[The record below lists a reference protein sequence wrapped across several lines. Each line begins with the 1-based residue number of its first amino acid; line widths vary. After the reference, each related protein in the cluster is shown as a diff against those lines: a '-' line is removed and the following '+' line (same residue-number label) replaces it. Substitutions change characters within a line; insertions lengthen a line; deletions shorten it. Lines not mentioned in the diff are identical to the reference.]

1 MAATKRKQQTVQ
13 FLFEASPENNIT
25 RCVISKTSNTFGN
38 NEEGDSDD
46 DRSAQITSDK
56 VIDRKESR
64 LNTYRNNE
72 LTSFMTGRRA
82 LNVDKESDGDYMK
95 IDEQTHQS
103 HTDKGILQEHLGS
116 KSTRSSSNS
125 SDGNNTMINTIT
137 VSEHISHGTTE
148 ASKFK
153 ILNDSNQKEQNAC
166 NPGELYNTNQSHKQ
180 EIRSTK
186 TTLSARPDYEN
197 HNNFHN
203 TIQQSR
209 LSNPKDNDPKEQFP
223 VKSGPKHL
231 EARHESTKL
240 SLNVGGKDKD
250 LECEIINHFNAEFYD
265 ENESKYLHVID
276 YDMQEPVSV
285 IRSFDYSQN
294 THQSAKGI
302 GDKRSDGLS
311 ESYNGFN
318 TTIQETV
325 PNFLQDDNPDRQLP
339 DLGNPRRLQGKQ
351 TKLYANIPS
360 NDNAVDTGIENI
372 TFEGDLYY
380 RKQPGN
386 KVKNLVHDYEL
397 QVQENSSHHKLEEK
411 HEDQLH
417 LNKNAVQSP
426 YTERHNTGTNKSL
439 TNHVSPLNLEE
450 PSLIESSPLH
460 KRELGS
466 EKIIYVSTTKASN
479 ERSTRH
485 IPDSNSEK
493 PPVIPSTKDL
503 QSLEETV
510 SESEHLKSIIATKVN
525 NTGDIYSITREDN
538 TSFVPDSNTSKQS
551 PNATNTNDFKSKVG
565 KDHSSRSDNRELR
578 SDYEFQAGGSQVT
591 RAHWYD
597 IHSPLHESSQDVQ
610 RAPKEENTFT
620 PPSREENTF
629 TSPPS
634 SVMYNTARGESVNEM
649 RSKRWKSLGELDY
662 FDQVEEYK
670 LPEKLNKTTA
680 YPIREQAMTDRN
692 NNVDTMYF
700 STIPRNH
707 EFNSLPRNYGIQ
719 NAQRLD
725 LGYDG
730 NSTETLSFN
739 AKTVHRMPFLN
750 NHVPN
755 MNNDNNSEKVV
766 SSFESNS
773 VQAHKP
779 LYGTRAKQA
788 PSLTGKKYVPN
799 MYNTSN
805 APMNSS
811 SFDINSTTTLSP
823 DGNTENQSPS
833 IRKYIPTMQN
843 TNSTEKVRAG
853 FEKNG
858 DKTLFQTSN
867 HSPSLNKK
875 RGKLT
880 NYPDS
885 SSRVSKDNLSSS
897 PTALETLDQFPMK
910 RSPLPTRK
918 NEKLSRYIQ
927 KVDNSDSLLFHQIS
941 QDQANKLKDYNNNLS
956 SSLTA
961 LETLDQSPMKRSQKI
976 KNLVNIE
983 YYDINS
989 DDELNSKIKRRPR
1002 TKSLNED
1009 DKTTEDVALK
1019 REFKSSGD
1027 LRSVGLS
1034 HDEINAGR
1042 KARERGSGVESSF
1055 VSSTRTH
1062 GKYTKLYMDSIAYGR
1077 HPQGKMPSNDST
1089 ETDRSSSHKP
1099 NPSIKV
1105 SSHDRNLDLAY
1116 KGSHV
1121 RSDNAANLT
1130 TVSKQNEGRMKR
1142 LPSLLHDTPKIDN
1155 TMKHHRGYIEGI
1167 TLKSTVKSIPSPLKK
1182 FSSFATKM
1190 DNSTKQHANDIRD
1203 TTPKPIV
1210 YPIEDLKA
1218 SEGKYNIAKAEEE
1231 WKKRYGRLPYNSKDP
1246 LHKSSDKEFG
1256 RLFQHSERKTTT
1268 QSSSKETGLT
1278 MNSSALQGEM
1288 DTSSSSLFSP
1298 NRTENED
1305 EKRKNSQS
1313 KEFSTTLNQLSS
1325 YVLSGYKVDQPQTSL
1340 PNNQE
1345 NTRPGITVKHKRYYS
1360 DDEGDLSHILDDP
1373 NESRKLSMLVHAII
1387 RLREVYNI
1395 QPYTKPQTPEHPINL
1410 GNPQLR
1416 DAIENKPMSVVKDL
1430 ILANKR
1436 VDINIRSQSGNSA
1449 LHRAAMEG
1457 DIDAVRIL
1465 INHGANVN
1473 TRDRNGFQPVHNALR
1488 CHHYKAAMFLMD
1500 CGMDLVSYTSMRIR
1514 EFVNV
1519 KAIAKQYLRQTL
1531 KTPL

>member
-1 MAATKRKQQTVQ
+1 V
-13 FLFEASPENNIT
+13 
-25 RCVISKTSNTFGN
+25 
-38 NEEGDSDD
+38 
-46 DRSAQITSDK
+46 
-56 VIDRKESR
+56 
-64 LNTYRNNE
+64 
-72 LTSFMTGRRA
+72 
-82 LNVDKESDGDYMK
+82 
-95 IDEQTHQS
+95 
-103 HTDKGILQEHLGS
+103 GS
-116 KSTRSSSNS
+116 KSARSILNS
-125 SDGNNTMINTIT
+125 SDGNNMMINTIT

-166 NPGELYNTNQSHKQ
+166 NPGELYNTNQSHKP

-186 TTLSARPDYEN
+186 TTLSARPDYKN

-203 TIQQSR
+203 TIQQSP

-223 VKSGPKHL
+223 VKIGPKHL
-231 EARHESTKL
+231 EARHGSTKL

-250 LECEIINHFNAEFYD
+250 IECEIINHFNAEFFD

-285 IRSFDYSQN
+285 IRSFDCSQN
-294 THQSAKGI
+294 THQSSKGI
-302 GDKRSDGLS
+302 DDKRSDGFS
-311 ESYNGFN
+311 ESYNGFD
-318 TTIQETV
+318 TKIQETD
-325 PNFLQDDNPDRQLP
+325 PNSLQDDNPDRQLP

-360 NDNAVDTGIENI
+360 NDNAADTAQIENI
-372 TFEGDLYY
+372 TFEGDLYC
-380 RKQPGN
+380 RKQPGS
-386 KVKNLVHDYEL
+386 KVKNLIHDYEL

-417 LNKNAVQSP
+417 LNTDAVQSP
-426 YTERHNTGTNKSL
+426 YTEGHNTGTNKSL

-450 PSLIESSPLH
+450 TSLIESSPLH
-460 KRELGS
+460 KREIGS

-479 ERSTRH
+479 ESNTSH

-493 PPVIPSTKDL
+493 PPEIPGNKDL

-510 SESEHLKSIIATKVN
+510 SESEHLKIIFASKVN
-525 NTGDIYSITREDN
+525 NTGDIYSITREGN
-538 TSFVPDSNTSKQS
+538 TSFVSDSNTSKQS
-551 PNATNTNDFKSKVG
+551 PNATNTNDFMSKVG
-565 KDHSSRSDNRELR
+565 KDYPNIISNYDQSSRSDNRELR
-578 SDYEFQAGGSQVT
+578 SDYQFQAGGSQVT

-597 IHSPLHESSQDVQ
+597 IHSPLHEYSQEVQ
-610 RAPKEENTFT
+610 RIPKEENTFT

-634 SVMYNTARGESVNEM
+634 SVMYNTARGAM
-649 RSKRWKSLGELDY
+649 RGKRWKSLGELDNI
-662 FDQVEEYK
+662 DQVEEYK
-670 LPEKLNKTTA
+670 LPVTLNKTTA
-680 YPIREQAMTDRN
+680 YPIREQAITDRN

-707 EFNSLPRNYGIQ
+707 EFNSLPRNHVSQ
-719 NAQRLD
+719 NAQRLN

-730 NSTETLSFN
+730 NSTETLTFH

-755 MNNDNNSEKVV
+755 IHNANNSEKVI
-766 SSFESNS
+766 SSFDNNS
-773 VQAHKP
+773 VQTHKA
-779 LYGTRAKQA
+779 LDGKRAKQS
-788 PSLTGKKYVPN
+788 PSLTRKKYVPN

-805 APMNSS
+805 AQMNSS

-823 DGNTENQSPS
+823 DYNTENRSSS
-833 IRKYIPTMQN
+833 IRKYIPTMHN
-843 TNSTEKVRAG
+843 TNSTEKVRSG

-858 DKTLFQTSN
+858 HMTLSQKLN
-867 HSPSLNKK
+867 HSPSLTRK

-885 SSRVSKDNLSSS
+885 LSRVSKDNLSSS

-910 RSPLPTRK
+910 RSTSPTRK
-918 NEKLSRYIQ
+918 NEKLSRHIQ
-927 KVDNSDSLLFHQIS
+927 QVDNSSDSLLFHQIS
-941 QDQANKLKDYNNNLS
+941 HDQANKLKDYNNNLS

-989 DDELNSKIKRRPR
+989 DEELKSKIRRRPR

-1009 DKTTEDVALK
+1009 DKTTEDVALR

-1034 HDEINAGR
+1034 NEEINTER
-1042 KARERGSGVESSF
+1042 KARERGSRVESSF
-1055 VSSTRTH
+1055 VSPTRTH
-1062 GKYTKLYMDSIAYGR
+1062 GKYTELYMDSIAYGS

-1089 ETDRSSSHKP
+1089 KTDRSSSHKP

-1105 SSHDRNLDLAY
+1105 SSHDRNLDLAH

-1121 RSDNAANLT
+1121 RSDNATNLA
-1130 TVSKQNEGRMKR
+1130 TVSKQNESRMKR
-1142 LPSLLHDTPKIDN
+1142 LPPSPLHGTGNTSKIDN
-1155 TMKHHRGYIEGI
+1155 TMKHHRKYIEGN
-1167 TLKSTVKSIPSPLKK
+1167 TAKSTVKSIPSPRQK
-1182 FSSFATKM
+1182 FSSFATKTE
-1190 DNSTKQHANDIRD
+1190 NSTKQHPNDIRD

-1210 YPIEDLKA
+1210 YPIEDVKA

-1268 QSSSKETGLT
+1268 QSNSKETGLT
-1278 MNSSALQGEM
+1278 MNSSTLQGKM
-1288 DTSSSSLFSP
+1288 DDTSSSSLFSP
-1298 NRTENED
+1298 NRTEDED

-1410 GNPQLR
+1410 GNPQMR
-1416 DAIENKPMSVVKDL
+1416 DAIQNKPMSVVKDL

-1473 TRDRNGFQPVHNALR
+1473 TRDRNGFQPVHHALR

-1500 CGMDLVSYTSMRIR
+1500 CGTDLVSYTSKRIH

>member
-1 MAATKRKQQTVQ
+1 
-13 FLFEASPENNIT
+13 
-25 RCVISKTSNTFGN
+25 
-38 NEEGDSDD
+38 
-46 DRSAQITSDK
+46 
-56 VIDRKESR
+56 
-64 LNTYRNNE
+64 
-72 LTSFMTGRRA
+72 
-82 LNVDKESDGDYMK
+82 
-95 IDEQTHQS
+95 
-103 HTDKGILQEHLGS
+103 
-116 KSTRSSSNS
+116 
-125 SDGNNTMINTIT
+125 MINTIT

-153 ILNDSNQKEQNAC
+153 ILNDSNRKEQNAC
-166 NPGELYNTNQSHKQ
+166 NPGELYNTNQSHKP

-186 TTLSARPDYEN
+186 ITLSARPDYEN
-197 HNNFHN
+197 HNNFHS
-203 TIQQSR
+203 TIQQSL

-250 LECEIINHFNAEFYD
+250 LECEIINHFNAEFFD

-294 THQSAKGI
+294 THQSSKGI
-302 GDKRSDGLS
+302 GDKRSDDFS

-318 TTIQETV
+318 TKIQTTD
-325 PNFLQDDNPDRQLP
+325 PNFLQEDNPDRQLP
-339 DLGNPRRLQGKQ
+339 DLYNPRRLQEKQ

-360 NDNAVDTGIENI
+360 NDNAVDTEIENI
-372 TFEGDLYY
+372 TFEGDLHC
-380 RKQPGN
+380 RKQPGS
-386 KVKNLVHDYEL
+386 KVKNLIHDYEL
-397 QVQENSSHHKLEEK
+397 HVQENSNHHKLEEK

-417 LNKNAVQSP
+417 LNTDAVQSL
-426 YTERHNTGTNKSL
+426 YTESQNIGTNKSL
-439 TNHVSPLNLEE
+439 TNHVSSVNLEE
-450 PSLIESSPLH
+450 PSLTESSPLH
-460 KRELGS
+460 KRKLGS

-479 ERSTRH
+479 ESNTRH

-493 PPVIPSTKDL
+493 PPEIPGNKDL
-503 QSLEETV
+503 QFLEETV
-510 SESEHLKSIIATKVN
+510 SESEDLKIIYATKVN
-525 NTGDIYSITREDN
+525 NTGDIYSITKEGN
-538 TSFVPDSNTSKQS
+538 TSFVPDSNTGKQS
-551 PNATNTNDFKSKVG
+551 PNTTNTNDFKSKVG
-565 KDHSSRSDNRELR
+565 KDQSSRSDNRELR
-578 SDYEFQAGGSQVT
+578 SDYQLQAGGSQVT

-597 IHSPLHESSQDVQ
+597 IHSPLNESSQEVQ
-610 RAPKEENTFT
+610 PPIPKEENTFT
-620 PPSREENTF
+620 PPSREKNTF
-629 TSPPS
+629 TSPSS
-634 SVMYNTARGESVNEM
+634 SVMCNTARGEM
-649 RSKRWKSLGELDY
+649 RRKRWKSLGELDNI
-662 FDQVEEYK
+662 DQVEEYK

-680 YPIREQAMTDRN
+680 YPTNEQTITDRN
-692 NNVDTMYF
+692 NNVDTIYF

-707 EFNSLPRNYGIQ
+707 EFNSLPRNHAIQ

-730 NSTETLSFN
+730 NSTETLSFH

-750 NHVPN
+750 NDVPN
-755 MNNDNNSEKVV
+755 MHNANNSDKVISYFDNNS
-766 SSFESNS
+766 
-773 VQAHKP
+773 VQTHKT
-779 LYGTRAKQA
+779 LDGKRAKQS
-788 PSLTGKKYVPN
+788 PSLTRKKYVPN

-805 APMNSS
+805 AQMNSS
-811 SFDINSTTTLSP
+811 RFDINSNTTLSP
-823 DGNTENQSPS
+823 DYKTEIQSPS
-833 IRKYIPTMQN
+833 IRKYIPTMHN
-843 TNSTEKVRAG
+843 TNSTEKVRSG

-858 DKTLFQTSN
+858 DKTLLSQTSN
-867 HSPSLNKK
+867 RSPSLTRK

-880 NYPDS
+880 KYPDS
-885 SSRVSKDNLSSS
+885 LSRISKDNLSSS

-910 RSPLPTRK
+910 RPTSSTRK
-918 NEKLSRYIQ
+918 NEKLSRHIQ
-927 KVDNSDSLLFHQIS
+927 QVDNSSDSLLFHQIS
-941 QDQANKLKDYNNNLS
+941 QDQANKLKDYNDNLS

-989 DDELNSKIKRRPR
+989 DEELKSKIRRRPR

-1009 DKTTEDVALK
+1009 DKTTEDVALR

-1027 LRSVGLS
+1027 LRSVDLS
-1034 HDEINAGR
+1034 NEEINTDR
-1042 KARERGSGVESSF
+1042 KARERGSRVESSF
-1055 VSSTRTH
+1055 VSPTRTH
-1062 GKYTKLYMDSIAYGR
+1062 GKYTELYMDSIAYGS
-1077 HPQGKMPSNDST
+1077 HPQGKMLSNDST
-1089 ETDRSSSHKP
+1089 KTDRSSSHKQ

-1105 SSHDRNLDLAY
+1105 SSHDRILDLAH

-1121 RSDNAANLT
+1121 RSDNATNLA
-1130 TVSKQNEGRMKR
+1130 TVSKQNESRMKR
-1142 LPSLLHDTPKIDN
+1142 LPPSPLHGTGNTSKIDN
-1155 TMKHHRGYIEGI
+1155 TMKHHRKYIEGN
-1167 TLKSTVKSIPSPLKK
+1167 TAKSTVKSIPSPLQK
-1182 FSSFATKM
+1182 FSIFATKM
-1190 DNSTKQHANDIRD
+1190 ENSTKQHPNDIRD

-1210 YPIEDLKA
+1210 YPIEDVKA

-1268 QSSSKETGLT
+1268 QSSSNEAGL
-1278 MNSSALQGEM
+1278 NSSVLQGKM
-1288 DTSSSSLFSP
+1288 DDTSSSSLFSP
-1298 NRTENED
+1298 NRTEDED
-1305 EKRKNSQS
+1305 ENRKNSQS

-1345 NTRPGITVKHKRYYS
+1345 NTRQGITVKHKRYYS
-1360 DDEGDLSHILDDP
+1360 DDEGDVSHILDDP

-1410 GNPQLR
+1410 GNPQMR
-1416 DAIENKPMSVVKDL
+1416 DAIQNKPMSVVKDL

-1473 TRDRNGFQPVHNALR
+1473 TRDRNGFQPVHHALR

-1500 CGMDLVSYTSMRIR
+1500 CGTDLVSYTSKRIH